1 MNKKIFTLFIL
12 LLLLPVMALAVDGIE
27 LYVGGQLITESG
39 CYEKNQDG
47 NWTKVGS
54 AEPASGQFYY
64 DAATF
69 TLTLNQ
75 AEITHDQT
83 VKVAEGYTYE
93 GSVIAFSQ
101 TADVSLKIVV
111 SQGTSTITG
120 TGGIR
125 VESTTGNASLSIKG
139 SGSLDV
145 EPKGSN
151 SGITLCSSKNTNLD
165 IDGADVTASSPAQYG
180 VYLISST
187 DATSTSTITVN
198 NGSLTT
204 GGNGNV
210 GIYYYWSGTNNAGTS
225 SLTVSGNAVVDTRN
239 SQIMAQNKETV
250 VQVGAGSDGNGG
262 IVFNGKSGTVYGKVE
277 LQEDLEIGTDE
288 TLTIPEDA
296 SLTVP
301 EGTTLTNNG
310 TINVESG
317 GKLEGTTTGQ
327 GTLKIA
333 PTITTQPQDVEVK
346 ENETATFTVKVTG
359 TEPLSYQWQESKNGS
374 DWTDIE
380 GATAAEYTKGQTT
393 MSMNGTQYRCVVS
406 NSAGSVESN
415 AAALTVNELTT
426 YTIST
431 DVTPAGA
438 GTVSGSGSYTEGA
451 SVTLTATAN
460 SGYRFVGWM
469 EDGQQVSADATYTFT
484 ANSDHTLTA
493 RFEKLYTVTVSPVE
507 GGTATADK
515 ATAAAGETITLTATP
530 SSGYYF
536 VEWKVVSGTVSIQNN
551 KFTMPAGDVEV
562 QAVFG
567 LSVTNITLDKT
578 ELSLYTG
585 DSEIL
590 TATIEPDN
598 ATNQAVT
605 WESSDPN
612 VATVDN
618 GKVTAVAAGEAFI
631 TVTTADGGKTATCQV
646 KVTQSTYSITADI
659 TTLDF
664 GSVYIG
670 YTRPTAQTV
679 TITNTGNRPQTLDQ
693 PTSTTNFVVGTLS
706 KMELA
711 AGEGA
716 TFTVQPKAGLAVGTY
731 SENITVSSSEGAT
744 VTIPT
749 SFTVLGVTNIIINK
763 SELILYIG
771 DNETLTATIEPIE
784 AAGQTV
790 TWKSSNETIATVDAN
805 GKVTAVYVGE
815 ATITATVG
823 DKTAI
828 CEVKVRKPA
837 EVGSTSSTNLSFT
850 TDRDEFALTAIVYGE
865 NLDRDKAKWTWS
877 VANEDVVAL
886 SGLPTWRSHSYS
898 INRQAFTIKGTGTTT
913 ITATYDDGTY
923 RGSVNFTVHISKPT
937 PPDPISYYNI
947 YVEDVCDGVEVT
959 LSNNVVREGNSISV
973 YVKKDTANYTFDNF
987 HVYYKEGYYD
997 SWDELKEGTQ
1007 PGEYPIKNIWTHIY
1021 IKALGAEEKEDPTGI
1036 ESIEGVKVYTKDGSL
1051 YVQTPQREQVIIV
1064 SMSGAVVKNEEQIG
1078 LKQYHSLQPGIYI
1091 VRVGDRAYK
1100 LRLH

>member
-1 MNKKIFTLFIL
+1 MT
-12 LLLLPVMALAVDGIE
+12 
-27 LYVGGQLITESG
+27 
-39 CYEKNQDG
+39 
-47 NWTKVGS
+47 
-54 AEPASGQFYY
+54 ASG
-64 DAATF
+64 
-69 TLTLNQ
+69 
-75 AEITHDQT
+75 
-83 VKVAEGYTYE
+83 
-93 GSVIAFSQ
+93 
-101 TADVSLKIVV
+101 VSVV
-111 SQGTSTITG
+111 S
-120 TGGIR
+120 
-125 VESTTGNASLSIKG
+125 
-139 SGSLDV
+139 DV
-145 EPKGSN
+145 
-151 SGITLCSSKNTNLD
+151 
-165 IDGADVTASSPAQYG
+165 
-180 VYLISST
+180 
-187 DATSTSTITVN
+187 AT
-198 NGSLTT
+198 
-204 GGNGNV
+204 
-210 GIYYYWSGTNNAGTS
+210 
-225 SLTVSGNAVVDTRN
+225 
-239 SQIMAQNKETV
+239 
-250 VQVGAGSDGNGG
+250 
-262 IVFNGKSGTVYGKVE
+262 
-277 LQEDLEIGTDE
+277 
-288 TLTIPEDA
+288 
-296 SLTVP
+296 
-301 EGTTLTNNG
+301 
-310 TINVESG
+310 
-317 GKLEGTTTGQ
+317 
-327 GTLKIA
+327 
-333 PTITTQPQDVEVK
+333 
-346 ENETATFTVKVTG
+346 
-359 TEPLSYQWQESKNGS
+359 
-374 DWTDIE
+374 
-380 GATAAEYTKGQTT
+380 
-393 MSMNGTQYRCVVS
+393 
-406 NSAGSVESN
+406 
-415 AAALTVNELTT
+415 LTVNAKPT
-426 YTIST
+426 YTIT
-431 DVTPAGA
+431 AVVAPEGA
-438 GTVSGSGSYTEGA
+438 GNVKVNDGGTSATVVESSE
-451 SVTLTATAN
+451 VTLTATAN

-469 EDGQQVSADATYTFT
+469 ENGQQVSADATYTFT
-484 ANSDHTLTA
+484 ANSNHTLTA
-493 RFEKLYTVTVSPVE
+493 KFEQVYTITVSPVE

-515 ATAAAGETITLTATP
+515 ATAAAGETVTLTTT
-530 SSGYYF
+530 SESGYYF
-536 VEWKVVSGTVSIQNN
+536 VEWKVVPDNLSIQENQ
-551 KFTMPAGDVEV
+551 FTMPAENVEV

-585 DSEIL
+585 DSETL

-618 GKVTAVAAGEAFI
+618 GKVTAVAAGEAII

-731 SENITVSSSEGAT
+731 SENITVSSSEGVT

-784 AAGQTV
+784 ASGQTV

-828 CEVKVRKPA
+828 CEVKVRKLA

-877 VANEDVVAL
+877 VADADVVAL

-898 INRQAFTIKGTGTTT
+898 INRQTFTIKGTGTTT

-947 YVEDVCDGVEVT
+947 YVEDVCDGVEVS

-987 HVYYKEGYYD
+987 KVYYKEGYYD

-1021 IKALGAEEKEDPTGI
+1021 IKAEGAEEKEDPTGI
-1036 ESIEGVKVYTKDGSL
+1036 ESIEGVKVYTKDGSF

-1078 LKQYHSLQPGIYI
+1078 LKQYHGLQPGIYI
-1091 VRVGDRAYK
+1091 VRVGDKAYK
-1100 LRLH
+1100 LRLY